1 VTLLTPWIPLSASS
15 EIFHMAGSL
24 TTYSLHSHLNWM
36 TLLTIVILRDLVG
49 YGFGT
54 ELEFGYRK

>member
-1 VTLLTPWIPLSASS
+1 
-15 EIFHMAGSL
+15 
-24 TTYSLHSHLNWM
+24 
-36 TLLTIVILRDLVG
+36 LTIVILRDLVG